1 MLPLS
6 TIEDQETEEVQ
17 TKPPEKG
24 ALPSENTDDPPKKP
38 IRMKGTML
46 FRVLPFCPV
55 IPWTSSEPALPGRQ
69 GQALSKPARSC
80 PAAQTEAGSGGS
92 TCGVTMLPLSTIEG
106 QETEEV
112 QTKPPEKGVLLSENP
127 DDPPK
132 KPIRMKGMMLFRV
145 LPFCPVIPWT
155 SSEPALRGRQG
166 QALSKPARSCPA
178 AQPEAG
184 SGGSTCGVTM
194 LPLRTIEGQETEEVQ
209 TKPPEKGALLPEN
222 PGEPR
227 KKSTGMKGR
236 LSFRVLPI
244 CPMPSV
250 CFTYYLEQDDPDS
263 DSQFPPEPLKTD
275 PNCTFVP
282 LPVLE
287 FHEIK
292 VCECPLCCLSFVT
305 AS

>member
-6 TIEDQETEEVQ
+6 TIEGQETEEVQ

-24 ALPSENTDDPPKKP
+24 VLLSENPDDPPKKP

-80 PAAQTEAGSGGS
+80 PAAQPEPGSGGQS
-92 TCGVTMLPLSTIEG
+92 RGRSSEGCAPWGSSCGVTMLPLSTIEG

-112 QTKPPEKGVLLSENP
+112 QTKPPEKGALLSENP
-127 DDPPK
+127 D
-132 KPIRMKGMMLFRV
+132 
-145 LPFCPVIPWT
+145 
-155 SSEPALRGRQG
+155 
-166 QALSKPARSCPA
+166 
-178 AQPEAG
+178 
-184 SGGSTCGVTM
+184 
-194 LPLRTIEGQETEEVQ
+194 
-209 TKPPEKGALLPEN
+209 
-222 PGEPR
+222 EPR

-250 CFTYYLEQDDPDS
+250 CFTYYLEPDDSDS
-263 DSQFPPEPLKTD
+263 DSQFPPEPSKPD

-287 FHEIK
+287 FREIK

>member
-1 MLPLS
+1 
-6 TIEDQETEEVQ
+6 
-17 TKPPEKG
+17 
-24 ALPSENTDDPPKKP
+24 
-38 IRMKGTML
+38 
-46 FRVLPFCPV
+46 
-55 IPWTSSEPALPGRQ
+55 
-69 GQALSKPARSC
+69 
-80 PAAQTEAGSGGS
+80 
-92 TCGVTMLPLSTIEG
+92 MLPLSTIEG

-132 KPIRMKGMMLFRV
+132 KPIRMKGTMLFRV

-178 AQPEAG
+178 APPEPG
-184 SGGSTCGVTM
+184 SGGQSRGRSSEGSAPWGSSCGVTM
-194 LPLRTIEGQETEEVQ
+194 LPLSTIEGQETEEVQ

-236 LSFRVLPI
+236 LSFKVLPF

-250 CFTYYLEQDDPDS
+250 CFTYYLEPDDSDS
-263 DSQFPPEPLKTD
+263 DSQFPPEPSKPD

-287 FHEIK
+287 FREIK

>member
-6 TIEDQETEEVQ
+6 TIEGQETEAVQ

-24 ALPSENTDDPPKKP
+24 VLLSENPDDPPKKP

-69 GQALSKPARSC
+69 
-80 PAAQTEAGSGGS
+80 E
-92 TCGVTMLPLSTIEG
+92 
-106 QETEEV
+106 
-112 QTKPPEKGVLLSENP
+112 
-127 DDPPK
+127 
-132 KPIRMKGMMLFRV
+132 
-145 LPFCPVIPWT
+145 
-155 SSEPALRGRQG
+155 

-184 SGGSTCGVTM
+184 SGGQSRGRSCKGFAPSGRGRNTCGVTM
-194 LPLRTIEGQETEEVQ
+194 LPLSTIEGQETEAVQ
-209 TKPPEKGALLPEN
+209 TKPPEKGALLSEN
-222 PGEPR
+222 PDEPR

-250 CFTYYLEQDDPDS
+250 CFTYYLEPDDPDS
-263 DSQFPPEPLKTD
+263 DSQFPPEHLKPN

>member
-6 TIEDQETEEVQ
+6 TIEGRETEEVQ

-24 ALPSENTDDPPKKP
+24 VLLSENPDDPPKKP

-80 PAAQTEAGSGGS
+80 PAAQTEPGSGGQSRGRSPKGPGKRGS

-112 QTKPPEKGVLLSENP
+112 QTKPPEKGALLSENP
-127 DDPPK
+127 D
-132 KPIRMKGMMLFRV
+132 
-145 LPFCPVIPWT
+145 
-155 SSEPALRGRQG
+155 
-166 QALSKPARSCPA
+166 
-178 AQPEAG
+178 
-184 SGGSTCGVTM
+184 
-194 LPLRTIEGQETEEVQ
+194 
-209 TKPPEKGALLPEN
+209 
-222 PGEPR
+222 EPR

-250 CFTYYLEQDDPDS
+250 CFTYYLETDDSDS
-263 DSQFPPEPLKTD
+263 DSQFPPEPLKPD

-287 FHEIK
+287 FREIK